1 MLIKSIE
8 SLLID
13 IFKNR
18 FTLETIDPSWNFFGL
33 GINSIEL
40 SQICIELSKALNKE
54 INILVFYE
62 FPTIS
67 SVAKELQ
74 TS

>member
-18 FTLETIDPSWNFFGL
+18 FTLETIDPSWNFFDL